1 MNAPLGRIR
10 DQQSAPMAQLQTTN
24 QALSLVDLI
33 RFADSRELESLRPAS
48 ESPSTALTT
57 IPRVSTIGGRGMDS
71 LMPGSALEM
80 LVLGVIAHGS
90 TIPGSTFLCTSERIS
105 RAQFAREWCS

>member
-1 MNAPLGRIR
+1 
-10 DQQSAPMAQLQTTN
+10 
-24 QALSLVDLI
+24 
-33 RFADSRELESLRPAS
+33 
-48 ESPSTALTT
+48 
-57 IPRVSTIGGRGMDS
+57 MDS